1 VASQPGPER
10 PRKRRLPSKSE
21 TTLVCLRSHFF
32 RLKYFT
38 QTLEIGRARHEE
50 TLRDLPPLRR
60 QPSQAKLARIQLAE
74 LSDWSLRDI
83 GVLRQTSRLDAV
95 KPFWMA

>member
-1 VASQPGPER
+1 M
-10 PRKRRLPSKSE
+10 KKL
-21 TTLVCLRSHFF
+21 F
-32 RLKYFT
+32 
-38 QTLEIGRARHEE
+38 EIFHRFDR
-50 TLRDLPPLRR
+50 
-60 QPSQAKLARIQLAE
+60 SQAKLARIQLAE